1 MFNLNSTEL
10 STDASSGNRDP
21 KNSMNTNKPVQDHIS
36 YYPFNPSMLTSQE
49 IKSQDPNDKLLSQF
63 DAKEQIMIMELIQN
77 SQNDIASHNFGSS
90 QSFNNSKNL
99 SINYKIPELTKIST
113 KPYELNED
121 DMHEIPEENENEND
135 IETGSQVHADSIKL
149 PQLQPKN
156 SGVMS
161 DIDDLFNEPPVL
173 NRTNHT
179 LKLNN
184 SKQINKLDMGLFED
198 LQGKNKQLYSLID
211 FDQKEESKI
220 EQKALQD
227 LDIQNVQPM
236 QEFDFKLEEL
246 EDMGEIIDIGF
257 DEDIDPDSYLKNFS
271 KVNTNQQ
278 IKGQQTKSPAKSQEV
293 EESKNN
299 KMMSDFSGTPV
310 HMNSDPNSILQ
321 DRSNKTDEIMIKN
334 APDYALNLNLKKT
347 KSHIILNSEINFS
360 GSNNIENLN
369 NQQKDQILL
378 HLLKERGS
386 IEEKLRIAE
395 SELNIR
401 QDHIERMKRGDTV
414 LPIDMKEAR
423 LHLAFMFSSPLIRR
437 TVLSIENIMQLD
449 YSTEIDD
456 ILKVCS
462 NRDYELKYKIDVAT
476 VSNLRSTITD

>member
-1 MFNLNSTEL
+1 
-10 STDASSGNRDP
+10 
-21 KNSMNTNKPVQDHIS
+21 
-36 YYPFNPSMLTSQE
+36 
-49 IKSQDPNDKLLSQF
+49 
-63 DAKEQIMIMELIQN
+63 
-77 SQNDIASHNFGSS
+77 
-90 QSFNNSKNL
+90 
-99 SINYKIPELTKIST
+99 
-113 KPYELNED
+113 
-121 DMHEIPEENENEND
+121 
-135 IETGSQVHADSIKL
+135 
-149 PQLQPKN
+149 
-156 SGVMS
+156 
-161 DIDDLFNEPPVL
+161 
-173 NRTNHT
+173 
-179 LKLNN
+179 
-184 SKQINKLDMGLFED
+184 
-198 LQGKNKQLYSLID
+198 
-211 FDQKEESKI
+211 
-220 EQKALQD
+220 
-227 LDIQNVQPM
+227 M

-299 KMMSDFSGTPV
+299 KMMSDFSETPV